1 MNYMKKKDTLIG
13 LGLIILVIL
22 MIHFKKEPVTQ
33 TKAIILPPI
42 KLSEIDK
49 ENDTL
54 SIEKSRP
61 LKLDRSGWLEKYG
74 KNLHPQSNKKL
85 NKTSFNHAS

>member
-1 MNYMKKKDTLIG
+1 MKYMKKKDTLIG

-22 MIHFKKEPVTQ
+22 MIHFKKEPVMQ

-49 ENDTL
+49 ENSL
-54 SIEKSRP
+54 
-61 LKLDRSGWLEKYG
+61 
-74 KNLHPQSNKKL
+74 
-85 NKTSFNHAS
+85 